1 MSKNL
6 SRRKFIGVSILSGLS
21 LYVGG
26 WWFFKA
32 RKRQAADMIIS
43 ILHKKLPYLE
53 LDETG
58 LNNFALDFQKTLS
71 EKQVLI
77 GKWAGLLIPVYSVV
91 DIFKIVPFS
100 KKFEQFEGFVV
111 TIFLLSSDFFYNGA
125 DTSRVIKY
133 RSLYDPFESGCDN
146 PFVTFD

>member
-1 MSKNL
+1 
-6 SRRKFIGVSILSGLS
+6 
-21 LYVGG
+21 VGG

-32 RKRQAADMIIS
+32 RKREAADIIIS

-77 GKWAGLLIPVYSVV
+77 GTWAGLLKPIYSIV
-91 DIFKIVPFS
+91 DIFKFVPFS
-100 KKFEQFEGFVV
+100 KKFEQFEGYVV
-111 TIFLLSSDFFYNGA
+111 TIFLLSSDFFYNGGDA
-125 DTSRVIKY
+125 SRIINY
-133 RSLYDPFESGCDN
+133 RSFYDPYESGCDN
-146 PFVTFD
+146 PFAVYN